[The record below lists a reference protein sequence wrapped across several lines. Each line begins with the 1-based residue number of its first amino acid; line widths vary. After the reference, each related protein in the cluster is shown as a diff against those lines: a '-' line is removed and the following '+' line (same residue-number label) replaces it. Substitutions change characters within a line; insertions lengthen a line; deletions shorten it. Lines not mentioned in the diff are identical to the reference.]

1 MPVLEPAMIPCIT
14 VGFYENTDSDRLGK
28 QLPLL
33 QELSFYIFKS
43 EPLPQAL
50 DKKIKK
56 IVLPG
61 FRTEGA
67 RKRD

>member
-1 MPVLEPAMIPCIT
+1 MYHYR
-14 VGFYENTDSDRLGK
+14 FYTKTNSDRPGK
-28 QLPLL
+28 ASAAAASAQLL
-33 QELSFYIFKS
+33 FIYFKS